1 MPTYSLTL
9 RGDLNRKLSYVELDN
24 NFRYLE
30 EAGGGGGA
38 TPNPYFRIFGET
50 GALDLSIYSYMKSL
64 VFAGEGNDI
73 TSLSVTGLTLLRY
86 IRCGRVELTS
96 LDISTN
102 TALTNLGCKNNQLTS
117 LDISANTALTYL
129 ECDGNQLTSLDI
141 STNTALTYLSCNG
154 NQLTVASVNEIL
166 IDLDT
171 HGLPDGYLDLSDLS
185 GGTNAAPTGAG
196 ATAVSNLTDKGWSVM
211 VAY

>member
-9 RGDLNRKLSYVELDN
+9 RGDLNRRLSYEELDN
-24 NFRYLE
+24 NFLYLE

-38 TPNPYFRIFGET
+38 TPNPYFVIFGET

-64 VFAGEGNDI
+64 VFADGNDI
-73 TSLSVTGLTLLRY
+73 TSLSVTGLTLLRF

-141 STNTALTYLSCNG
+141 STNTALTNLSCNG
-154 NQLTVASVNEIL
+154 NQLTVASVNSIL

-171 HGLPDGYLDLSDLS
+171 HGLPDGYLDLS
-185 GGTNAAPTGAG
+185 GGGNAAPTGEG
-196 ATAVSNLTDKGWSVM
+196 ETAVFNLTDKGWSVTTN
-211 VAY
+211 

>member
-1 MPTYSLTL
+1 MQTYSLTL

-24 NFRYLE
+24 NFLYLE

-38 TPNPYFRIFGET
+38 TPNPYFLIFGET

-64 VFAGEGNDI
+64 VFADGNDI
-73 TSLSVTGLTLLRY
+73 TSLSVTGLTLLRF
-86 IRCGRVELTS
+86 IICAKGELTS

-102 TALTNLGCKNNQLTS
+102 TALTG
-117 LDISANTALTYL
+117 L
-129 ECDGNQLTSLDI
+129 ECDYNQLTSLDI

-185 GGTNAAPTGAG
+185 GGTNASPTGAG